1 MKFID
6 FYDLEWHDAT
16 ILKIV
21 VDRSYPESH
30 NQIRLDVQWP
40 DSENT
45 FSSIYFVDFIDFKV
59 DLCGGIICDE
69 TIMCAS
75 IEEITRKTTDSRF
88 KYEYDEIIRSTGEK
102 ITHHSNEK
110 IYKYEIET
118 ATTNGLIT
126 IVAKGFY
133 LTEKYSEY
141 CGA

>member
-1 MKFID
+1 MNYYWLSASNDK
-6 FYDLEWHDAT
+6 
-16 ILKIV
+16 V
-21 VDRSYPESH
+21 S
-30 NQIRLDVQWP
+30 
-40 DSENT
+40 T
-45 FSSIYFVDFIDFKV
+45 FFVDFIDFKV

-110 IYKYEIET
+110 TYKYEIET
-118 ATTNGLIT
+118 ATTNGLIA